1 MCILT
6 NDLFCQDALGTSTE
20 SAMQKDFEMRD
31 TVQAKEAR
39 GQLEEVLWD
48 HTVTKKKS
56 TFQKEMPAFLFP
68 VKFNSIWREK
78 QFFNPL
84 TT

>member
-48 HTVTKKKS
+48 HTVTKKKEHFS
-56 TFQKEMPAFLFP
+56 KRNA
-68 VKFNSIWREK
+68 SISVSCEV
-78 QFFNPL
+78 
-84 TT
+84 

>member
-6 NDLFCQDALGTSTE
+6 NDLFCQDALGTSTD

-48 HTVTKKKS
+48 HTVTKK
-56 TFQKEMPAFLFP
+56 TALFKKKYASIS
-68 VKFNSIWREK
+68 VSCEANSIWREK